1 MPKVA
6 IDFSKTVMYKI
17 VCKDLNIKDLYV
29 GHTVNFRQRKHDH
42 RRHCQSEKG
51 EKYNF
56 KIYQYIRANGGWN
69 NWEMVEIE
77 KYSCNDSN
85 EAKARERYWYEQLEA
100 TLNSYC
106 PIRSQ
111 KETKQAE
118 SRRLSRD
125 NDCLC
130 GGKFKTRHRAVHY
143 RSIQHQTF
151 LKLQQMADQ
160 QII

>member
-1 MPKVA
+1 M
-6 IDFSKTVMYKI
+6 I
-17 VCKDLNIKDLYV
+17 
-29 GHTVNFRQRKHDH
+29 
-42 RRHCQSEKG
+42 
-51 EKYNF
+51 
-56 KIYQYIRANGGWN
+56 
-69 NWEMVEIE
+69 EIE
-77 KYSCNDSN
+77 KYNCNDGN
-85 EAKARERYWYEQLEA
+85 EAKARERYWYEQLGA

-111 KETKQAE
+111 EETKQAE
-118 SRRLSRD
+118 SRRLSGD